1 MKRNNPFFLSF
12 SGQRFDNGRSTIAT
26 VGTICAD
33 KAVGVSV
40 DIDVFEPHILAAN
53 LAHAIG
59 HNLGFG
65 HDQEGGERI
74 MWESVSCNGFFYIYL
89 QSFSGESGRV
99 VERALLPRNCTVYF
113 SPLS

>member
-1 MKRNNPFFLSF
+1 M
-12 SGQRFDNGRSTIAT
+12 
-26 VGTICAD
+26 GTICAD

-74 MWESVSCNGFFYIYL
+74 MWESVGRNGYFLFIIFF
-89 QSFSGESGRV
+89 GRMRESS
-99 VERALLPRNCTVYF
+99 RALSCREIARCFFLLYRKKGVF
-113 SPLS
+113 